1 MEYTTKI
8 LIADENS
15 SQRALIKECFMRAG
29 CRYIEE
35 AVNGEDALTKIGRIH
50 PDVVIIDIWMSK
62 VDGLSVVRSAKAL
75 SYGNDKP
82 PVIIMTSPI
91 SNQNI
96 FVQALQAGAELCLIK
111 PINQSNLIEYV
122 DSMLKNRSRKST
134 ETLPAKSEQVDNIPD
149 IEAQVT
155 RIIHQIGVPAHIKGY
170 QYLRTAILLTVK
182 DSDII
187 NSVTK
192 VLYPSVAKKYQTTTS
207 RVERAIRHAIEVAWD
222 RGDVDTLNSYFGYT
236 IQNNRG
242 KPTNSEF
249 IAMIADNLRL
259 KYKLY

>member
-1 MEYTTKI
+1 MEHLAKI

-15 SQRALIKECFMRAG
+15 ATRQTLRDGLLRQG
-29 CRYIEE
+29 YRYIEE
-35 AVNGEDALTKIGRIH
+35 ASNGEEALLKIGRVH
-50 PDVVIIDIWMSK
+50 PDVVLADVWLSK
-62 VDGLSVVRSAKAL
+62 LDGIGVLRQSKSLDMGTDKHPAFVILSMV
-75 SYGNDKP
+75 
-82 PVIIMTSPI
+82 

-96 FVQALQAGAELCLIK
+96 FIEASNAGAELCLLK
-111 PINQSNLIEYV
+111 PVDTQSLSDHIEILMRNRR
-122 DSMLKNRSRKST
+122 SMSDPSISHVAA
-134 ETLPAKSEQVDNIPD
+134 ETGIPD
-149 IEAQVT
+149 IETQVT
-155 RIIHQIGVPAHIKGY
+155 KIIHQIGVPAHIKGY
-170 QYLRTAILLTVK
+170 QYLRTAILLTIQ

-192 VLYPSVAKKYQTTTS
+192 VLYPSVAKKYATTTS

>member
-8 LIADENS
+8 LIADES
-15 SQRALIKECFMRAG
+15 KEERRALRENLFKAG
-29 CRYIEE
+29 YRFIEE
-35 AVNGEDALTKIGRIH
+35 ATNGEDAVSKIGHFH
-50 PDVVIIDIWMSK
+50 PDVVIVDAWLSKIDGIGVIRNCSSFNFSPGK
-62 VDGLSVVRSAKAL
+62 KPAYILVSLAANSA
-75 SYGNDKP
+75 
-82 PVIIMTSPI
+82 M
-91 SNQNI
+91 
-96 FVQALQAGAELCLIK
+96 FVEATNAGADLCLLK
-111 PINQSNLIEYV
+111 PFDYPSLFEHI
-122 DSMLKNRSRKST
+122 RSFSRIRAT
-134 ETLPAKSEQVDNIPD
+134 GGTPDGARDGRGTPD
-149 IEAQVT
+149 IETQVT
-155 RIIHQIGVPAHIKGY
+155 KIIHQIGVPAHIKGY
-170 QYLRTAILLTVK
+170 QYLRTAILMTIA
-182 DSDII
+182 DNDII

>member
-8 LIADENS
+8 LIADENVMS
-15 SQRALIKECFMRAG
+15 RSTIRDGLLRAG
-29 CRYIEE
+29 YRNIEE
-35 AVNGEDALTKIGRIH
+35 ATNGEDAILKMTRSH
-50 PDVVIIDIWMSK
+50 PDIVLLDVWLSKLDGIGVLRNSHSLDWGHEKEPAFIVIS
-62 VDGLSVVRSAKAL
+62 SV
-75 SYGNDKP
+75 
-82 PVIIMTSPI
+82 
-91 SNQNI
+91 SNQNVFI
-96 FVQALQAGAELCLIK
+96 QATEAGAELCLLK
-111 PINQSNLIEYV
+111 PVNINSLCEHIQSIV
-122 DSMLKNRSRKST
+122 ARRRQDI
-134 ETLPAKSEQVDNIPD
+134 PAAAMQDDQNPD
-149 IEAQVT
+149 IETQVT
-155 RIIHQIGVPAHIKGY
+155 QIIHQIGVPAHIKGY
-170 QYLRTAILLTVK
+170 QYLRTAILLTIK

-192 VLYPSVAKKYQTTTS
+192 VLYPSVAKKYATTTS

-259 KYKLY
+259 KYKMY

>member
-1 MEYTTKI
+1 MENIVKI
-8 LIADENS
+8 LIADENATTRQS
-15 SQRALIKECFMRAG
+15 IRDGLIRQG
-29 CRYIEE
+29 YRYIEE
-35 AVNGEDALTKIGRIH
+35 ATNGEEALTRIGRNH
-50 PDVVIIDIWMSK
+50 PDIVLADVWLSKLDGIGVLRQTKSMDFGSDRPPVFII
-62 VDGLSVVRSAKAL
+62 LSVV
-75 SYGNDKP
+75 
-82 PVIIMTSPI
+82 

-96 FVQALQAGAELCLIK
+96 FIEASNSGADLCMLK
-111 PINQSNLIEYV
+111 PIDLQSLGDHIDILLRNRRGSHSISS
-122 DSMLKNRSRKST
+122 DSQD
-134 ETLPAKSEQVDNIPD
+134 EFGIPD
-149 IEAQVT
+149 IESQVT
-155 RIIHQIGVPAHIKGY
+155 KIIHQIGVPAHIKGY
-170 QYLRTAILLTVK
+170 QYLRTAILLTIQ

-192 VLYPSVAKKYQTTTS
+192 ILYPSVAKKYATTTS

>member
-1 MEYTTKI
+1 M
-8 LIADENS
+8 
-15 SQRALIKECFMRAG
+15 
-29 CRYIEE
+29 
-35 AVNGEDALTKIGRIH
+35 
-50 PDVVIIDIWMSK
+50 
-62 VDGLSVVRSAKAL
+62 
-75 SYGNDKP
+75 
-82 PVIIMTSPI
+82 MT
-91 SNQNI
+91 
-96 FVQALQAGAELCLIK
+96 VE
-111 PINQSNLIEYV
+111 
-122 DSMLKNRSRKST
+122 
-134 ETLPAKSEQVDNIPD
+134 
-149 IEAQVT
+149 
-155 RIIHQIGVPAHIKGY
+155 
-170 QYLRTAILLTVK
+170 

-192 VLYPSVAKKYQTTTS
+192 ILYPSVAKKYATTSS